1 MPAGVLVIWWITL
14 IVAVAVVLPLA
25 WYLLH
30 RVLLAARNIE
40 RYAAEALGAGAGIA
54 RNTAAITA
62 LLSSRRWDRSEGVR
76 QRIRRSVSPA
86 TTSPVIALMS
96 GEPAK
101 SCPPRASPQ
110 RRA

>member
-14 IVAVAVVLPLA
+14 IVAVVVVLPLA

-54 RNTAAITA
+54 RNTAAITVLEDTIGVATQILEGAKAIARSAGAIEQA
-62 LLSSRRWDRSEGVR
+62 LSQRKLEG
-76 QRIRRSVSPA
+76 
-86 TTSPVIALMS
+86 
-96 GEPAK
+96 G
-101 SCPPRASPQ
+101 RA
-110 RRA
+110 